1 MAERIIGVLCCLLC
15 AFPFFAIPMIK
26 LDSGDPINFWSG
38 DESLKEKLGD
48 IEGYNREMARVFRC
62 YALAFLAAALAFALY
77 PIAGA
82 VLLCINCSVSV
93 WLFYRAYKKILSKY
107 SK

>member
-1 MAERIIGVLCCLLC
+1 MAERMIGALCCLLC
-15 AFPFFAIPMIK
+15 AVPFFALPRIK
-26 LDSGDPINFWSG
+26 IENGEPINFWSG
-38 DESLKEKLGD
+38 DETLKEKIAD
-48 IEGYNREMARVFRC
+48 IEGYNRAMARVFRR

-93 WLFYRAYKKILSKY
+93 WLFYRAYKKNLNRY